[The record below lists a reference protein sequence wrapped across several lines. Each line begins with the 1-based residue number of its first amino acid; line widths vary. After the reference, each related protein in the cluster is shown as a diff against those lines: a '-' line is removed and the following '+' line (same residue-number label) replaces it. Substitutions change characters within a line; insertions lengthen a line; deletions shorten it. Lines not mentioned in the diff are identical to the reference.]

1 MTLLG
6 ETAHV
11 IAGNGFHKLVHRAE
25 SCRGINA
32 SLGLGD
38 EASRCRSRV
47 LSSRSQRLENRADR
61 RGVGSSGK
69 LARWIP
75 SLQFNTES
83 KLSIFDS
90 IPFQNQD
97 TVRRIVPVR
106 PVPFAGGSCGYFP
119 GAIPGFSNAGE
130 QVEPSEP
137 G

>member
-32 SLGLGD
+32 LLGLGD
-38 EASRCRSRV
+38 EASRFRSRV
-47 LSSRSQRLENRADR
+47 LGSRSQRLENRADR

-75 SLQFNTES
+75 LFQFTTKS

-90 IPFQNQD
+90 MRRSISRSGHNQSRIG
-97 TVRRIVPVR
+97 TV
-106 PVPFAGGSCGYFP
+106 A
-119 GAIPGFSNAGE
+119 ATDDNAGNAE
-130 QVEPSEP
+130 FYVRKRPDDP
-137 G
+137 Y